1 MVEKH
6 KHIFGFLLCFVTIFR
21 IMKDNV
27 EERRVSSVQLPKTE
41 ALSPHQVGG
50 LVYYSFPALDG
61 VKGVRHGFST
71 RLGGV
76 SEGIF
81 ASMNLSFT
89 RGDDDGAVRENFDR
103 FCAAIGVVTEDV
115 VISAQ
120 THTANVKIVTA
131 ADRGRGV
138 IREKEYTDVD
148 GLITNEPNVVLC
160 TQYADCV
167 PLFFVDPVKRVV
179 ATSHAGWRGTA
190 AGIAAV
196 TVEKMVAAFGCDPA
210 DIIAGIGPSI
220 GHCCFEV
227 DNPVYEAFS
236 QVAVFD
242 DTCFTDN
249 GGGKYHID
257 LWQVN
262 RNWMLK
268 AGLLPDHI
276 TVTDLCTRCHPDL
289 FWSHRKTGNDRG
301 SLAAF
306 IALTE

>member
-1 MVEKH
+1 M
-6 KHIFGFLLCFVTIFR
+6 L
-21 IMKDNV
+21 
-27 EERRVSSVQLPKTE
+27 LPKTE
-41 ALSPHQVGG
+41 TLCAHQKGD

-61 VKGVRHGFST
+61 VSRMRHGFST

-89 RGDDDGAVRENFDR
+89 RGDEPQAVRENFDR
-103 FCAAIGVVTEDV
+103 FCAAIGVEAEGV

-120 THTANVKIVTA
+120 THTANVRIVTA

-138 IREKEYTDVD
+138 TREKEYTDVD
-148 GLITNEPNVVLC
+148 GLITNDPDVVLC

-196 TVEKMVAAFGCDPA
+196 TVEKMVAEFGCDPA
-210 DIIAGIGPSI
+210 DILAGIGPSI

-227 DNPVYEAFS
+227 DSPVYEAFT

-242 DTCFTDN
+242 DTCYTDN

-262 RNWMLK
+262 RRWMLK
-268 AGLLPDHI
+268 AGVLPEHI

-301 SLAAF
+301 GLAAF
-306 IALTE
+306 IALTD

>member
-1 MVEKH
+1 M
-6 KHIFGFLLCFVTIFR
+6 L
-21 IMKDNV
+21 
-27 EERRVSSVQLPKTE
+27 LPKTE
-41 ALSPHQVGG
+41 ALCAHQERD
-50 LVYYSFPALDG
+50 LLYYTFPALDDIDC
-61 VKGVRHGFST
+61 VRHGFST

-89 RGDDDGAVRENFDR
+89 RGDDPVAVRENFDR
-103 FCAAIGVVTEDV
+103 FCAAIGVDADHV

-131 ADRGRGV
+131 EDCGRGV
-138 IREKEYTDVD
+138 TREKEYTDVD
-148 GLITNEPNVVLC
+148 GLITNEPGVVLC

-167 PLFFVDPVKRVV
+167 PLFFADPVRRVV

-196 TVEKMVAAFGCDPA
+196 TVEKMAAEYGCDPA
-210 DIIAGIGPSI
+210 DIVVGIGPSI

-227 DNPVYEAFS
+227 DSPVYEAFC
-236 QVAVFD
+236 QVEVFD
-242 DTCFTDN
+242 DTCYTDD

-262 RNWMLK
+262 RRWLMK
-268 AGLLPDHI
+268 AGALPEHI
-276 TVTDLCTRCHPDL
+276 TVTDLCTRCRPDI

-306 IALTE
+306 IALAD

>member
-1 MVEKH
+1 M
-6 KHIFGFLLCFVTIFR
+6 L
-21 IMKDNV
+21 
-27 EERRVSSVQLPKTE
+27 SVLLPKTE
-41 ALSPHQVGG
+41 TLLEHQVGD
-50 LVYYSFPALDG
+50 LVYYSFPAFDALDG
-61 VKGVRHGFST
+61 IRHGFST

-76 SEGIF
+76 SEGVF
-81 ASMNLSFT
+81 SSMNLSFT
-89 RGDDDGAVRENFDR
+89 RGDDDAAVRENFDR
-103 FCAAIGVVTEDV
+103 FCAAIRVNAEDV

-131 ADRGRGV
+131 EDRGRG
-138 IREKEYTDVD
+138 ITREKEYTDVD
-148 GLITNEPNVVLC
+148 GLVTNDPGVVLC

-196 TVEKMVAAFGCDPA
+196 TVDKMVEEYGCRPA
-210 DIIAGIGPSI
+210 DILAGIGPSI

-227 DNPVYEAFS
+227 DTPVYDAFC
-236 QVAVFD
+236 QVEVFD
-242 DTCFTDN
+242 DTCYTDN
-249 GGGKYHID
+249 GDGKYHID

-268 AGLLPDHI
+268 AGIAPEHI
-276 TVTDLCTRCHPDL
+276 TVTDLCTRCHPNL

-306 IALTE
+306 IALSD

>member
-1 MVEKH
+1 M
-6 KHIFGFLLCFVTIFR
+6 L
-21 IMKDNV
+21 
-27 EERRVSSVQLPKTE
+27 LPKTE
-41 ALSPHQVGG
+41 TLCAHQKGD
-50 LVYYSFPALDG
+50 LVYYTFPSLDAID
-61 VKGVRHGFST
+61 GVRHGFST

-89 RGDDDGAVRENFDR
+89 RGDDVATVRENFDL
-103 FCAAIGVVTEDV
+103 FCAAIHVNAEDV

-120 THTANVKIVTA
+120 AHTANVKMVTK
-131 ADRGRGV
+131 ADCGRG
-138 IREKEYTDVD
+138 ITREKAYTDVD
-148 GLITNEPNVVLC
+148 GLITNDPGVVLC

-167 PLFFVDPVKRVV
+167 PLFFADPVKRVV

-196 TVEKMVAAFGCDPA
+196 TVRKMGEEYGCRPE
-210 DIIAGIGPSI
+210 DIVAGIGPSI

-227 DNPVYEAFS
+227 DSPVYDAFT
-236 QVAVFD
+236 QVEVFD
-242 DTCFTDN
+242 DTCYTDN

-262 RNWMLK
+262 RRWLLK
-268 AGLLPDHI
+268 AGVLPQHI

-289 FWSHRKTGNDRG
+289 FWSHRKTGDARG

-306 IALTE
+306 IALGD

>member
-1 MVEKH
+1 M
-6 KHIFGFLLCFVTIFR
+6 L
-21 IMKDNV
+21 
-27 EERRVSSVQLPKTE
+27 LPKTE
-41 ALSPHQVGG
+41 TLCAHQAGD
-50 LVYYSFPALDG
+50 LLYYTFPALDG
-61 VKGVRHGFST
+61 LADVRHGFST

-89 RGDDDGAVRENFDR
+89 RGDDPAAVRENFDR
-103 FCAAIGVVTEDV
+103 FCAAIGVEADRV
-115 VISAQ
+115 VVSAQ
-120 THTANVKIVTA
+120 THTANVKCVTA
-131 ADRGRGV
+131 ADCGRG
-138 IREKEYTDVD
+138 ITREKEYTDVD
-148 GLITNEPNVVLC
+148 GLITNEPGVVLC

-167 PLFFVDPVKRVV
+167 PLFFADPVRRVV

-196 TVEKMVAAFGCDPA
+196 TVEKMAAEYGCDPA
-210 DIIAGIGPSI
+210 DIVVGIGPSI

-227 DNPVYEAFS
+227 DSPVYDVFC

-242 DTCFTDN
+242 DTCYTDD

-262 RNWMLK
+262 RRWLMK
-268 AGLLPDHI
+268 AGVLPEHI
-276 TVTDLCTRCHPDL
+276 TVTDLCTRCRPDI

-306 IALTE
+306 IALAD

>member
-1 MVEKH
+1 M
-6 KHIFGFLLCFVTIFR
+6 L
-21 IMKDNV
+21 
-27 EERRVSSVQLPKTE
+27 LPKTE
-41 ALSPHQVGG
+41 TLCAHQEGD
-50 LVYYSFPALDG
+50 LVYYSFPAFDG
-61 VKGVRHGFST
+61 VEGVRHGFST

-76 SEGIF
+76 SKGTY
-81 ASMNLSFT
+81 AAMNLSFT
-89 RGDDDGAVRENFDR
+89 RGDDAAAVRENFDR
-103 FCAAIGVVTEDV
+103 FCAAIGVNADDV

-131 ADRGRGV
+131 ADRGRG
-138 IREKEYTDVD
+138 ITREKEYTDVD
-148 GLITNEPNVVLC
+148 GLITNEAGVVMC

-196 TVEKMVAAFGCDPA
+196 TVRRMVEEFGCCAA
-210 DIIAGIGPSI
+210 DILAGIGPSI

-227 DNPVYEAFS
+227 DSPVYDAFCK
-236 QVAVFD
+236 VEVFD
-242 DTCFTDN
+242 DTCYTDN

-262 RNWMLK
+262 RRWLLA
-268 AGLLPDHI
+268 AGVLPAHI

-289 FWSHRKTGNDRG
+289 FWSHRKTGDARG

-306 IALTE
+306 IALAD

>member
-1 MVEKH
+1 M
-6 KHIFGFLLCFVTIFR
+6 L
-21 IMKDNV
+21 
-27 EERRVSSVQLPKTE
+27 LPKTE
-41 ALSPHQVGG
+41 TLCPHQEGE
-50 LVYYSFPALDG
+50 LVYYSFPAFDRIEGL
-61 VKGVRHGFST
+61 RHGFST

-76 SEGIF
+76 SEGVF

-89 RGDDDGAVRENFDR
+89 RGDDEAAVRENFDR
-103 FCAAIGVVTEDV
+103 FCAAIDVNAEDV

-120 THTANVKIVTA
+120 THTANVKTVTA
-131 ADRGRGV
+131 ADRGRG
-138 IREKEYTDVD
+138 ITREKEYTDVD
-148 GLITNEPNVVLC
+148 GLITNDPGVVLC

-167 PLFFVDPVKRVV
+167 PLFFADPVKRVV

-196 TVEKMVAAFGCDPA
+196 TVERMAAEFGCDPA
-210 DIIAGIGPSI
+210 DIIVAIGPSI

-227 DNPVYEAFS
+227 DSPVYDAFT
-236 QVAVFD
+236 QVAAFD
-242 DTCFTDN
+242 DTCYTDN

-257 LWQVN
+257 LWRVN
-262 RNWMLK
+262 RNWMLR
-268 AGLLPDHI
+268 AGILPEHI

-306 IALTE
+306 IALAD